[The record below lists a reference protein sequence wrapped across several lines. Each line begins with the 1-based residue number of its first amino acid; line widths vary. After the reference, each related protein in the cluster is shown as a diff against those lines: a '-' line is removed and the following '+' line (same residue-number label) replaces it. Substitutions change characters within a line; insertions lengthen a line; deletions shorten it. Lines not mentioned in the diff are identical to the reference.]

1 MASEWDIAE
10 ELDRTPRYPI
20 VRESRPCSDAAGVL
34 TRLGAAS
41 PTDGIR
47 KVEEDGWFLIRASG
61 TEPRVR
67 ITAEGKTGQAAKR
80 LADKAREMLKR
91 AESA

>member
-1 MASEWDIAE
+1 M
-10 ELDRTPRYPI
+10 ELDRIHRYPI
-20 VRESRPCSDAAGVL
+20 VRESRPCSDAEGVMR
-34 TRLGAAS
+34 RLGAAT

-47 KVEEDGWFLIRASG
+47 HEEEDGWFLIRASG

-67 ITAEGKTGQAAKR
+67 ITAEGKNSQAAKR
-80 LADKAREMLKR
+80 LAEKGREMLKR